1 MKLAACLIV
10 APASDVVARDRS
22 SVAVCPLCGGANG
35 CAIAR
40 SGRCD
45 EACWCEAVSFSAA
58 LLDRVPEA
66 LRGVACVCRDCALA
80 GAPEGAA

>member
-1 MKLAACLIV
+1 MKLAEPLIV
-10 APASDVVARDRS
+10 APTNDAVSLDRS
-22 SVAVCPLCGGANG
+22 SAAACPLCGGANG

-45 EACWCEAVSFSAA
+45 EACWCETVSFSAG